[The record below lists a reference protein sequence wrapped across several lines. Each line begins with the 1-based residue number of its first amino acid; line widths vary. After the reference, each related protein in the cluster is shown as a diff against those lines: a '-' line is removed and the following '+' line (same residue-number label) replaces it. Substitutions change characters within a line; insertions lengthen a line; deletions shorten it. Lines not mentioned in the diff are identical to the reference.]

1 MRTGRMNVAVA
12 GWAGAGKTVVA
23 GTLARVA
30 AAGGADV
37 LAVDDDPTET
47 LAVTLGVGR
56 EADVAP
62 LPEDLL
68 NRVRASEREA
78 DFVLAKPPGTI
89 IDDYGVAAP
98 ADVTLLKLAEVE
110 HETDGVNSSLL
121 TARKILA
128 GLVRERDEVTVVDG
142 VAAVKHL
149 PPDAVAAVDVLLVV
163 VEPHYKSVEVGRRTV
178 ELAADLGFPE
188 VRVVANKVHDGAQ
201 RTIIEDACASHD
213 LELGAVVPFDEA
225 VHHAL
230 QDDRAPIDD
239 APETAAVR
247 AIGTLVEDLTAV
259 DASGPS

>member
-1 MRTGRMNVAVA
+1 MNVAVA

-37 LAVDDDPTET
+37 LAVDADPTAT
-47 LAVTLGVGR
+47 LAVTLGLGR
-56 EADVAP
+56 DSGVAP

-68 NRVRASEREA
+68 NRVRAPEREA

-98 ADVTLLKLAEVE
+98 ADVTLLNLAEVE
-110 HETDGVNSSLL
+110 HGADGVNSPLL

-128 GLVRERDEVTVVDG
+128 ALVRERDEVTVIDG

-163 VEPHYKSVEVGRRTV
+163 VEPHYKSVEVGRRTA

-188 VRVVANKVHDGAQ
+188 VRVVANKVHDGTQ
-201 RTIIEDACASHD
+201 RTIIEDACAAHD

-225 VHHAL
+225 VHRAL

-247 AIGTLVEDLTAV
+247 AIGTLVEELATV
-259 DASGPS
+259 DASRQS